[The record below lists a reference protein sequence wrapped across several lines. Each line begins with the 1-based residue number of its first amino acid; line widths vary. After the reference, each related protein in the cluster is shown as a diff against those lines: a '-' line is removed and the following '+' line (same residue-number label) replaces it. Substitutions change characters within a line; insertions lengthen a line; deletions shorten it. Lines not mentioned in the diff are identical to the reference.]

1 MTEKKDKTKVEYG
14 EFNQLYD
21 NKDVV
26 ESINL
31 DSENFVTLSRKTIKS
46 NFVNSDIK
54 QGRYMGFVLQVK
66 DESEKSG
73 GIFGS
78 LFSSPTWTAVVRIP
92 EFDAHLPEP
101 LLVGAAALNSQ
112 EKDMGELRSQDIID
126 MHTEY
131 APQKP
136 EDMDKPEP
144 GNKVWVS
151 KSSGNPIILEIISSK
166 SGGNNVDIEGAQ
178 KPDPKKAYKAGSGGG
193 GYGPRSSGGYTGGS
207 SSLPKYV
214 LKGERLKN
222 AKLIAQAVLDEGGT
236 EIEAANIV
244 AMCQGESGLKPIVEG
259 CYTKS
264 SVSRIRAAMGGR
276 VKDKTDEELEVL
288 KKDCVAFFDH
298 CYRGPVGSDWY
309 NKNNKDT
316 ARGGYKY
323 RGRGFHQAT
332 GISNYTLCGKA
343 IKEDLVNKP
352 ELLEQAPIAAKA
364 LAWYY
369 YRAWTNGKR
378 QTLRGR
384 PLNYS
389 EFESIYALTWGGW
402 ADAQKRP
409 DVKKHRMED
418 VAKRKSWA
426 QGWLDYIRRN
436 ITKTL
441 PAVDPAVAS
450 GTRGGSKFTTAQE
463 VAQDEQLKIF
473 LESYHKDLS
482 NLESEATV
490 TAEEI
495 RSGDFDK
502 DPEGDEIGSNEMSPL
517 IQFPMFNGL
526 NMISPIK
533 GVPGMLLGADF
544 DQPRGKKHQH
554 AAYDQYV
561 EEGKYKVR
569 AMAPAVAYV
578 SYQSANFD
586 TTQKTYQNNVKNIL
600 ISKDATKFREAH
612 AKRPISGI
620 DGLAQRIENGQI
632 STNKLGSMS
641 WQQFRAWGKA
651 NMTNNA
657 LASLLRHD
665 KTLGLPSGG
674 MGVTFTTPPDHNG
687 LIYKYYY
694 GHLNE
699 LYVKSGESVKM
710 GQVVGIAGSTAIFD
724 SRAHLHFQ
732 MTGPH
737 KADYYKKPAM
747 ISDPSL
753 KVRMPPSVL
762 VPSFA
767 KGSKY
772 APVYSSLGAY
782 ASHQKSTLPADV
794 VAIFAPEQPQ
804 NFGDYKPLE
813 PYTENRVRIND
824 GFAAITN
831 SNDER
836 LVSAPTIPGRAT
848 VKVHTLTYER
858 FLKLSEAAVE
868 AGFEVPLL
876 ASGWRRK
883 RYSTREEYN
892 AAMIE
897 KYGSVAEGRRWI
909 AYESPHMTG
918 LAIDFGNNGL
928 YPKSATNSQQK
939 QTPFFKWLKENAH
952 RFGFTPYKREAWH
965 WEVKVPMDNY
975 VSGQEFTGNYGVFV

>member
-14 EFNQLYD
+14 EFNKLYD
-21 NKDVV
+21 NKDVR

-31 DSENFVTLSRKTIKS
+31 DSENFVTLSRKTIKN

-54 QGRYMGFVLQVK
+54 QGRYMGFVLQVH
-66 DESEKSG
+66 EEKNDSG
-73 GIFGS
+73 GIFGG

-101 LLVGAAALNSQ
+101 LLVGEAALKSEN
-112 EKDMGELRSQDIID
+112 KDMGELRSQDVID
-126 MHTEY
+126 MHTTY

-136 EDMDKPEP
+136 EDMEKPEP

-151 KSSGNPIILEIISSK
+151 KSSGKPIILEIISSK
-166 SGGNNVDIEGAQ
+166 SGDNNVDIEGAK
-178 KPDPKKAYKAGSGGG
+178 KPNPKKAYKGGTGGVGYVGEGGG
-193 GYGPRSSGGYTGGS
+193 GATYAGS
-207 SSLPKYV
+207 SSTLPKYV

-236 EIEAANIV
+236 DVEAANIV

-259 CYTKS
+259 CYTNT
-264 SVSRIRAAMGGR
+264 SVSRVRAAMGGR

-332 GISNYTLCGKA
+332 GISNYTLCGRA

-369 YRAWTNGKR
+369 YRAWGSGGKR
-378 QTLRGR
+378 KTVRGR
-384 PLNYS
+384 ALNYS

-409 DVKKHRMED
+409 DVKKHRMDD
-418 VAKRKSWA
+418 VAKRKTWA
-426 QGWLDYIRRN
+426 SGWLDFIRRN
-436 ITKTL
+436 ITKTVPL
-441 PAVDPAVAS
+441 DAPVS
-450 GTRGGSKFTTAQE
+450 GTTLPGSTVPATRQDIAQN
-463 VAQDEQLKIF
+463 EQLKVF
-473 LESYHKDLS
+473 LDGYHNSLASLEEKAILTPEEKTNGLNKSPQLEPEELS
-482 NLESEATV
+482 
-490 TAEEI
+490 
-495 RSGDFDK
+495 K
-502 DPEGDEIGSNEMSPL
+502 L
-517 IQFPMFNGL
+517 IQFPMFGQH
-526 NMISPIK
+526 NMIAPIQ
-533 GVPGMLLGADF
+533 GVPGKILGADF
-544 DQPRGKKHQH
+544 DQPRGKYQH
-554 AAYDQYV
+554 ASYDQYV

-569 AMAPAVAYV
+569 AMCDAVAYV
-578 SYQSANFD
+578 SNSSANFD
-586 TTQKTYQNNVKNIL
+586 NTQKTFQNNVKQIL
-600 ISKDATKFREAH
+600 LSKDAKPFRDAH
-612 AKRPISGI
+612 AKRKIASI
-620 DGLAQRIENGQI
+620 DSLAQRIESGSI
-632 STNKLGSMS
+632 STNRLGSMS
-641 WQQFRAWGKA
+641 WQEFRAWGKQ

-657 LASLLRHD
+657 LASLLRND
-665 KTLGLPSGG
+665 QSLGLPSGG

-687 LIYKYYY
+687 LVYKYYY

-710 GQVVGIAGSTAIFD
+710 GQVVGVAGSTSIFD
-724 SRAHLHFQ
+724 SKAHLHFQ
-732 MTGPH
+732 MEGPH
-737 KADYYKKPAM
+737 NAPYYKKPNV
-747 ISDPSL
+747 SGRNL
-753 KVRMPPSVL
+753 KLRMPPSTL

-767 KGSKY
+767 RGAKY
-772 APVYSSLGAY
+772 SPIYSTAGAYVSYQKSSL
-782 ASHQKSTLPADV
+782 PAEV
-794 VAIFAPEQPQ
+794 VAVLSPEQPQ
-804 NFGDYKPLE
+804 SDFGPYKPLE
-813 PYTENRVRIND
+813 PYTENRVRISQ
-824 GFAAITN
+824 GFEPIVN
-831 SNDER
+831 SNDPR
-836 LVSAPTIPGRAT
+836 LISAPTIPGKT
-848 VKVHTLTYER
+848 VQKIHVLTHHR

-868 AGFEVPLL
+868 AGFDTPLL
-876 ASGWRRK
+876 ASGWRTK
-883 RYSTREEYN
+883 RYSTKEQYD

-897 KYGSVAEGRRWI
+897 KYGSVAEGRKWI

-928 YPKSATNSQQK
+928 YPKSSTNSQQK

-952 RFGFTPYKREAWH
+952 RFGFTPYRREAWH
-965 WEVKVPMDNY
+965 WEVKVPIDAYASGNEFSNNY
-975 VSGQEFTGNYGVFV
+975 RVLV